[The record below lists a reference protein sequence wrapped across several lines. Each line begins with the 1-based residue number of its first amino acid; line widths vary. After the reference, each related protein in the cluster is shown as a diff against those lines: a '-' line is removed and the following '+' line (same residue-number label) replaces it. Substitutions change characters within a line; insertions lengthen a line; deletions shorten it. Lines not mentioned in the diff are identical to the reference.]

1 MKKRQGGFGKDK
13 IRNEKVFGKKK
24 LNRLNIRLGIAKER
38 FKCQKT
44 SKEIRA

>member
-1 MKKRQGGFGKDK
+1 MEKIKLEMKKCL
-13 IRNEKVFGKKK
+13 EKKK

>member
-13 IRNEKVFGKKK
+13 IRNEKVFGKKQ